1 MISSS
6 RFLRVLAL
14 CAGVC
19 WLAGCG
25 GGGGDAGG
33 ASNIATISFPLQA
46 GYRAYVSA
54 GSTVTYTV
62 SGSCAGTA
70 TIISAATIPATFE
83 GVTGFSAADS
93 SSITLSNCTPS
104 SSTASGVE
112 YYDAN
117 YTPLGTVTTGEEY
130 ARFQVLPSPLPSS
143 VRVGDAGTVG
153 TLLVY
158 TDSTK
163 ALQTGTRV
171 LSFVVEPDTQS
182 TAIVNVVSKDY
193 DNLNQ
198 LLLTQQSRYR
208 IAANGTLTPV
218 SIDLQYSTTSTIH
231 FVLTKT

>member
-1 MISSS
+1 MTSSN
-6 RFLRVLAL
+6 RFLRALAL
-14 CAGVC
+14 WAGAFL
-19 WLAGCG
+19 LASCG

-70 TIISAATIPATFE
+70 TIISAATIPTTFE
-83 GVTGFSAADS
+83 GVTGFSSADS
-93 SSITLSNCTPS
+93 STLTLSNCSPS
-104 SSTASGVE
+104 SSTATGVE
-112 YYDAN
+112 YYDAS
-117 YTPLGTVTTGEEY
+117 YSPLGTETTGEEF
-130 ARFQVLPSPLPSS
+130 ARFQVLPSPLPTS
-143 VRVGDAGTVG
+143 VKVGDAGTVA
-153 TLLVY
+153 TWLVY

-163 ALQTGTRV
+163 TAQTGTRV
-171 LSFVVEPDTQS
+171 LSYVIEADTQN

-193 DNLNQ
+193 DNSNQ

-218 SIDLQYSTTSTIH
+218 SIDLQYSTTSTVHI
-231 FVLTKT
+231 VLTKT